1 MQSGLLSINN
11 TKRPLCHHL
20 GPRTLLDD
28 RLTRFDFARSGES
41 VWEEPES
48 RTTTG
53 TGYKIPVRGS
63 KFKTDLHREQDVC
76 SSALQDQI
84 TTPADGEP
92 GQRLAEAKKGT
103 SASSDQGAR
112 PGSSDSPGSNNS
124 SNEDL
129 SQCLPTPVPR
139 SPDGYQAIIGLST
152 NPDSCVHTTV
162 TANVYGALYINGA
175 LMGLAC
181 SVTFASKSQPFG
193 PELPDTL
200 RPTPLQLTTVHP
212 QWIDRFP
219 FPKMR
224 DNMITLLSI
233 IDEEEFLGDLFC
245 LTSFTVEPGA
255 ASWDPTAWKIS
266 KEFGAKWGYLFY

>member
-1 MQSGLLSINN
+1 MGRARVEDNN
-11 TKRPLCHHL
+11 WY
-20 GPRTLLDD
+20 GVQDPR
-28 RLTRFDFARSGES
+28 
-41 VWEEPES
+41 
-48 RTTTG
+48 
-53 TGYKIPVRGS
+53 
-63 KFKTDLHREQDVC
+63 
-76 SSALQDQI
+76 
-84 TTPADGEP
+84 
-92 GQRLAEAKKGT
+92 QRLAQAKKGT
-103 SASSDQGAR
+103 TTAPSDQGAGSG

-124 SNEDL
+124 SNEENL
-129 SQCLPTPVPR
+129 AQYLLTSVPR
-139 SPDGYQAIIGLST
+139 SPDGRQAIIGVST
-152 NPDSCVHTTV
+152 NPDRCVRTTV
-162 TANVYGALYINGA
+162 TANAYGALYTNGA

-181 SVTFASKSQPFG
+181 SITFSSKSQSFG
-193 PELPDTL
+193 PELPEAL
-200 RPTPLQLTTVHP
+200 RPTPLQLTTIHP